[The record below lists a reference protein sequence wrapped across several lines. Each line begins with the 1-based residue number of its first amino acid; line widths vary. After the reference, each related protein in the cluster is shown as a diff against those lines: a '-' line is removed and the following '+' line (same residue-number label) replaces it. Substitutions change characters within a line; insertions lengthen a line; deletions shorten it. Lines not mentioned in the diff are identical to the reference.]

1 MRGRKTASKVVL
13 SGEEQRELVHL
24 VRSTTTPAGLARRC
38 RMILAVADG
47 KTLAETARLVGV
59 TEKIVREWTKRFV
72 EQRLDGLRDRPR
84 PGRKP
89 VFSPRGGFA
98 RGQNRLRAA

>member
-1 MRGRKTASKVVL
+1 MRGRKTALKVVL
-13 SGEEQRELVHL
+13 SGEERRELVHL
-24 VRSTTTPAGLARRC
+24 FRSITTPAGLARRC
-38 RMILAVADG
+38 RMVLAVADG

-89 VFSPRGGFA
+89 VFSPRGSLA
-98 RGQNRLRAA
+98 RG